1 MIQIALIM
9 CLLHLAAAYHFPIQ
23 KQVVGPGGE
32 NIDVNIEVDIDMSD
46 IEEVGP
52 VSTDPPPSHKPTLEP
67 TPAPPI
73 ETTAVHDTTAAHV
86 VDPKTTHKPPY
97 QCTPVAHICYVPGA
111 PDCCPELECQKDPDH
126 PSLPEKCLPI
136 RPSTPKTSPK
146 PEECKPMGSRC
157 VSNYDCCKTFGRYDM
172 ECRFVDEN
180 RLIRTSEPVSVFKN
194 CLPIIIPDPE
204 PKCQKGGEACTPG
217 ERNNPSEMCCPNH
230 LCDLDNLVCV
240 RVAYRSLNP

>member
-52 VSTDPPPSHKPTLEP
+52 VGTDPPPSHKPTLEP

-73 ETTAVHDTTAAHV
+73 NTTPVQVNNT
-86 VDPKTTHKPPY
+86 DPEPTHKPPY
-97 QCTPVAHICYVPGA
+97 PCAPVAHICHIDIITGA

-126 PSLPEKCLPI
+126 PFLPEKCLPI
-136 RPSTPKTSPK
+136 RLSTPK
-146 PEECKPMGSRC
+146 PEKCKPMGSRC
-157 VSNYDCCKTFGRYDM
+157 VSNDDCCKRRLGGSLLDM
-172 ECRFVDEN
+172 ECRHEAWGV
-180 RLIRTSEPVSVFKN
+180 RTSEPEFTK
-194 CLPIIIPDPE
+194 CLPVLRPDPE
-204 PKCQKGGEACTPG
+204 PKCQKAGEACTPG